1 MKLKEFWN
9 LGVPFIKK
17 YSLIFDRDKNIVGL
31 YKERINNEPEKSNF
45 FTFSLI
51 FACLIIIGL
60 LLYIFYY
67 VFRSEK
73 RIKRAQELYDDVGNN
88 DEKLI

>member
-1 MKLKEFWN
+1 ME

-17 YSLIFDRDKNIVGL
+17 YFLIFDRDKNIVGL
-31 YKERINNEPEKSNF
+31 YKDRINDDSDKSNF
-45 FTFSLI
+45 CTFSLI

-73 RIKRAQELYDDVGNN
+73 RIKRTQELYDDVGN
-88 DEKLI
+88 DKEKLL